1 MATAEASSARVRD
14 RETFREFLAKHRYVP
29 QGRYARVGPL
39 EDKDL
44 DAMLR
49 GSAVPIWKWL
59 WQNVKNAEDMD
70 MIQRNV
76 NVARYQIDSCKQ
88 EREEAKKRHEELLAR
103 KKYLQESL
111 QKASER
117 EKSLLSGLR
126 RIESEQRELAAASMD
141 RKQREVLRAAFNQHN
156 EQLMDATTILL
167 QQVCE
172 RMTTSRNGTDSG
184 GGSNPV
190 EILLEAFRQM
200 TQAAQGGETVE
211 FGESDIERVEASRKQ
226 KQDLDEKIELMNRF
240 EERQDEI
247 VSQIRQLYGRNQ
259 ELIQVLTRKQDR
271 LLEVALERDISE
283 DRVSTIPNA
292 TALAAAL
299 DELSGDLAHLSLVQ
313 TNNVMETNSETAQR
327 WLPELQQAID
337 NWREAKAATS
347 MSGERI
353 VQRLEAELKADTA
366 RKQSLLRSC
375 GVEEEDLSKN
385 GQMYLHVLSEVA
397 ELFKLRDVQMSSYLA
412 AASALI
418 ERVDAV
424 EQIEQALQQETTQS
438 QRRSKD
444 IADEFDDLRHVK
456 ERLRDA
462 TEEREKHENT
472 VTMEQRTA
480 EHLEHQQTLEQELSE
495 LEQKLQDLELPSI
508 LGSMDHHHI
517 AALQQECVDIEAA
530 NEELRAQLR
539 GFEGLPLDKDLAAA
553 KLHEA
558 QQELLRLEDDFNRR
572 IRTMV

>member
-1 MATAEASSARVRD
+1 MATAAAASSARVRD
-14 RETFREFLAKHRYVP
+14 RETFREFLAKHRYAP
-29 QGRYARVGPL
+29 
-39 EDKDL
+39 
-44 DAMLR
+44 
-49 GSAVPIWKWL
+49 
-59 WQNVKNAEDMD
+59 QNVKNAEDMD

-156 EQLMDATTILL
+156 EQLMDATTNLL

-271 LLEVALERDISE
+271 LLEVVQQELCP
-283 DRVSTIPNA
+283 RVQHDTNA
-292 TALAAAL
+292 VVTQWQR
-299 DELSGDLAHLSLVQ
+299 LSL
-313 TNNVMETNSETAQR
+313 E
-327 WLPELQQAID
+327 EL
-337 NWREAKAATS
+337 R
-347 MSGERI
+347 R
-353 VQRLEAELKADTA
+353 
-366 RKQSLLRSC
+366 
-375 GVEEEDLSKN
+375 N

-444 IADEFDDLRHVK
+444 IADEFDDLQRVK

-480 EHLEHQQTLEQELSE
+480 EHLEHQQTLEQELVE
-495 LEQKLQDLELPSI
+495 CRFGLR
-508 LGSMDHHHI
+508 
-517 AALQQECVDIEAA
+517 ECVDIEAA